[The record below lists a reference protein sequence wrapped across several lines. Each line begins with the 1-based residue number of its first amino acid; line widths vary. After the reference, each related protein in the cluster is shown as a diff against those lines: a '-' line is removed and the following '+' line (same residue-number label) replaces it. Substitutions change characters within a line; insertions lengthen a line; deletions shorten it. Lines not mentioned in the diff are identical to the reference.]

1 MKLIFQKL
9 TVGSE
14 EGFAFKRLRTR
25 RFECPWHFHPE
36 CELILT
42 LHCPGYRLV
51 GDNITPLRHGDLVL
65 VGARLPHIWQ
75 HDAHSDAAPVHIL
88 LAQFEENFLGDACQ
102 RLPAL
107 AAVRQLLRR
116 AAVGLQFTGRTRDR
130 VEGLMHEMA
139 RTSGLRRLVL
149 FLTVLEA
156 LAASHEVR
164 AIASAGFTAELN
176 PFNQERVAGLL
187 KFIHERIDQPIRL
200 REAARFVSLSEG
212 AFSRFFQRHT
222 ARTFPA
228 FVNELRVGRAC
239 RLLAETEQSITDIAL
254 ACGFAN
260 LSNFNRQF
268 RRLKRVTPSEFR
280 RQVNPANTGPPE
292 PAR

>member
-14 EGFAFKRLRTR
+14 EGFAFKSIRTR

-42 LHCPGYRLV
+42 LHCPGYRMV
-51 GDNITPLRHGDLVL
+51 GDNITPLRRGDLVL
-65 VGARLPHIWQ
+65 LGSRLPHIWQ
-75 HDAHSDAAPVHIL
+75 RDAHSGTAPVHIL
-88 LAQFEENFLGDACQ
+88 LAQFEENFLGEACLK
-102 RLPAL
+102 LPAL
-107 AAVRQLLRR
+107 GVVRQLLRR

-130 VEGLMHEMA
+130 VEELMHEMA
-139 RTSGLRRLVL
+139 RTSGLRRLIL
-149 FLTVLEA
+149 FLTVLDI
-156 LAASHEVR
+156 LAASREIR
-164 AIASAGFTAELN
+164 TLASAGFTAELN

-187 KFIHERIDQPIRL
+187 QFIHERIEQPIHL
-200 REAARFVSLSEG
+200 REAARFVNLSEG

-239 RLLAETEQSITDIAL
+239 RLLAETERSITDIAL

-268 RRLKRVTPSEFR
+268 RRLKHTTPSEFR
-280 RQVNPANTGPPE
+280 RQINPAKAVN
-292 PAR
+292 

>member
-1 MKLIFQKL
+1 MKLVFQTL

-14 EGFAFKRLRTR
+14 EGFAFKSLRTR
-25 RFECPWHFHPE
+25 QFECPWHFHPE
-36 CELILT
+36 YELILT
-42 LHCPGYRLV
+42 LHCSGYRMV
-51 GDNITPLRHGDLVL
+51 GDNITPLRRGDLVL

-75 HDAHSDAAPVHIL
+75 HDAHGDAAPVHFL
-88 LAQFEENFLGDACQ
+88 LAQFEDNFLGDACQ
-102 RLPAL
+102 KLPAM
-107 AAVRQLLRR
+107 APIRQLFRR

-130 VEGLMHEMA
+130 VDGLMREMA
-139 RTSGLRRLVL
+139 HTTGLRRLVL

-156 LAASHEVR
+156 LAASREVR
-164 AIASAGFTAELN
+164 LIASAGFTVELN
-176 PFNQERVAGLL
+176 PFNQERMAALL
-187 KFIHERIDQPIRL
+187 KFINERIDQPIRL
-200 REAARFVSLSEG
+200 SEAARMTHLSEG

-268 RRLKRVTPSEFR
+268 QRLKRTTPSEFR
-280 RQVNPANTGPPE
+280 RRINPANM
-292 PAR
+292 AK